1 MSGYIS
7 GVVSAIQRPGSAR
20 RICERAVLAKGRL
33 DETRFT
39 VLILFMTQ
47 LGLGSSDY
55 TVKGSFASVTHS
67 FFRLVCFG
75 YPFVFCAKPL

>member
-1 MSGYIS
+1 MSGHIK
-7 GVVSAIQRPGSAR
+7 GVVSAIQRPGSAK

-33 DETRFT
+33 NETCFT

-47 LGLGSSDY
+47 LGLGS

-67 FFRLVCFG
+67 FFALSHS
-75 YPFVFCAKPL
+75 KPSYKPR